1 MAYNPKMRKLM
12 AQETI
17 TIQLD
22 SETAKAYNSAPAGD
36 QRKMQALLCLW
47 LRDLAAADSS
57 TLKEIM
63 SDLSKKAHA
72 RGLTSEGLETLLK
85 EA

>member
-1 MAYNPKMRKLM
+1 M

-22 SETAKAYNSAPAGD
+22 SETAKAYNSAPASD
-36 QRKMQALLCLW
+36 QRKMQALLRLW

-57 TLKEIM
+57 TLKEVM
-63 SDLSKKAHA
+63 SDLSKKAQA
-72 RGLTSEGLETLLK
+72 RGLTPERLETLLK

>member
-1 MAYNPKMRKLM
+1 M
-12 AQETI
+12 AQPTI

-22 SETAKAYNSAPAGD
+22 SETAKAYKSAPAGD
-36 QRKMQALLCLW
+36 QRKMQALLRLW
-47 LRDLAAADSS
+47 LRELTAADSS

-63 SDLSKKAHA
+63 SDVSKRARA
-72 RGLTSEGLETLLK
+72 RGLTAERLETLLK

>member
-1 MAYNPKMRKLM
+1 M

-17 TIQLD
+17 TIELD
-22 SETAKAYNSAPAGD
+22 AETAKAYKSAPISD
-36 QRKMQALLCLW
+36 QRKMQALLRLW
-47 LRDLAAADSS
+47 LRDLAAVDSS

-63 SDLSKKAHA
+63 SDLSKKAQS
-72 RGLTSEGLETLLK
+72 RGLTPERLETLLK

>member
-1 MAYNPKMRKLM
+1 MV
-12 AQETI
+12 QDTI

-22 SETAKAYNSAPAGD
+22 SETAKAYRSAPASD
-36 QRKMQALLCLW
+36 QRKMQALLRLW
-47 LRDLAAADSS
+47 LMDLTAANSS

-63 SDLSKKAHA
+63 SDLGKKARA
-72 RGLTSEGLETLLK
+72 RGLTPERLETLLK

>member
-1 MAYNPKMRKLM
+1 M

-22 SETAKAYNSAPAGD
+22 SETAKAYKSAPASD
-36 QRKMQALLCLW
+36 QRKMEALVRLW
-47 LRDLAAADSS
+47 LRDLAAGYSS

-63 SDLSKKAHA
+63 SRVGEKAEA
-72 RGLTSEGLETLLK
+72 RGLTPESLETLLK